1 MSAQRF
7 RALAFRAPVLRAL
20 AVVALSLYSTA
31 ALAAPSRQDVAKADR
46 LFKEAR
52 TLMAQGKFDVAC
64 PKLEESERLD
74 PAPGTRYQL
83 AVCYEATGRPATA
96 LALYLEVADLAKSAG
111 FKDKEKVA
119 RDKAAA
125 LEPKVPRIVIEVKA
139 ARPPGLVVTRD
150 GAPVEQEQYNRPIL
164 VDPGDYVIE
173 ATAPERKPFKTTVAV
188 KGEGARVSVPISLLP
203 VEDFSRD
210 AVPEPP
216 PPSPFGAQRIAAI
229 AVGAAGVG
237 GVVAGSVF
245 GMNAKSAYEK
255 AMGDPSL
262 CPTKKTCYPEG
273 KSLVDQAQ
281 SDALAS
287 TITFIAGGVALAGG
301 VVLFVTAPSSAA
313 PAKGKHSQYP
323 SVAVVPVVT
332 DTFAGIAASGQ
343 F

>member
-1 MSAQRF
+1 MPARRPQT
-7 RALAFRAPVLRAL
+7 PVLRAL
-20 AVVALSLYSTA
+20 AAIALSLYATT
-31 ALAAPSRQDVAKADR
+31 ALAAPSRQDVAKADK
-46 LFKEAR
+46 LFREAR
-52 TLMAQGKFDVAC
+52 TLMSQGKFDVAC
-64 PKLEESERLD
+64 PKLEESEKLD

-119 RDKAAA
+119 REKAEA

-139 ARPPGLVVTRD
+139 ARPAGLAITRD
-150 GAPVEQEQYNRPIL
+150 GAPVEEAQYNRPIL

-188 KGEGARVSVPISLLP
+188 KGEGARVSVPISLIP
-203 VEDFSRD
+203 VEDFSRKE
-210 AVPEPP
+210 VPEPP
-216 PPSPFGAQRIAAI
+216 PPSSPFGAQRIAAI

-245 GMNAKSAYEK
+245 GMSAKDAYEK

-287 TITFIAGGVALAGG
+287 TITFIAGGLALAGG
-301 VVLFVTAPSSAA
+301 VVLFVTAPSSSA
-313 PAKGKHSQYP
+313 PVKGQHKTYP
-323 SVAVVPVVT
+323 SLAVVPVAS
-332 DTFAGIAASGQ
+332 DTFAGVAASGQ